1 MTTDPVNLGH
11 RVYVTTDDGYC
22 AACICGWRVTRH
34 PRTTRPSHQSTPDP
48 AVTMSTKPCE
58 MCDATFEARPRQRFV
73 RFAVP
78 RNTGRR

>member
-34 PRTTRPSHQSTPDP
+34 TREQRDQATNQHQT
-48 AVTMSTKPCE
+48 
-58 MCDATFEARPRQRFV
+58 QR
-73 RFAVP
+73 
-78 RNTGRR
+78 